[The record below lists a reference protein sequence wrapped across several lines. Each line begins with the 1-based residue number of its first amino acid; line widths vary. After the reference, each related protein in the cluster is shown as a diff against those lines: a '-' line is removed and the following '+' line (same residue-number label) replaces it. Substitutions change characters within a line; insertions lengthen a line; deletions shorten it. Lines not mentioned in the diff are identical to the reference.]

1 MKMHVLVIKAVIVS
15 VTGIFFTSTVFANL
29 EQVKIYKAAFP
40 DEEKPKC
47 IACHIDKIPKKD
59 DGKHDWNEYGLKVRK
74 IKEKPDEE
82 TYKAAGKNRV
92 ADAE

>member
-1 MKMHVLVIKAVIVS
+1 MKRHVLVIQAAIVS
-15 VTGIFFTSTVFANL
+15 VIGIFSTNTVFANL
-29 EQVKIYKAAFP
+29 EQVKIYKNAFP

-47 IACHIDKIPKKD
+47 IACHVDKMPKKD

-82 TYKAAGKNRV
+82 TYKAVGKIEA